1 MSNLTWLPYQRYE
14 AGKWGWIDGKA
25 QQMANLLGRADGRTQ
40 EQGNTF
46 AVTICGKTVEPSF
59 SPASEGRN
67 MQACKVR
74 YIVENE
80 GDCIDIKM
88 LPKKARLSC
97 RE

>member
-1 MSNLTWLPYQRYE
+1 MVVYFRHRTWLLPNY
-14 AGKWGWIDGKA
+14 
-25 QQMANLLGRADGRTQ
+25 LLPPTKRHADGRTQ

-88 LPKKARLSC
+88 LPKRARLSC

>member
-1 MSNLTWLPYQRYE
+1 
-14 AGKWGWIDGKA
+14 
-25 QQMANLLGRADGRTQ
+25 
-40 EQGNTF
+40 
-46 AVTICGKTVEPSF
+46 
-59 SPASEGRN
+59 

-88 LPKKARLSC
+88 LPKRARLSC